1 MRVSDTVLV
10 EVADAVATVT
20 LNRPDSLNSLSLELK
35 HDLLSALQQVRD
47 DPTVRAVVLT
57 GAGKAF
63 CAGQDLAEHAG
74 MLRAGDP
81 APLRTVSEHFNPIV
95 RTLFTMPKPVIA
107 AVNGTAAG
115 AGASF
120 ALAADFRVIAERAV
134 LLMAF
139 ANVGLSLDSGAS
151 WLLPRLIGHARASAL
166 ALLAEPV
173 ESAQALEM
181 GLVNAVVPG
190 DRVLPA
196 AHELAARLAAGP
208 TRAYAAIK
216 ESLRYGE
223 TASFEETLAKEA
235 ELQALAGGTADHRAA
250 VEAFL
255 GKQRPTFTG
264 E

>member
-1 MRVSDTVLV
+1 MSETVYLGV
-10 EVADAVATVT
+10 RDAVATIT
-20 LNRPDSLNSLSLELK
+20 LNRPESLNSADRELK
-35 HDLLSALQQVRD
+35 TTLLMALRQVTD
-47 DPTVRAVVLT
+47 DTAVRAVVLT
-57 GAGKAF
+57 GAGRAF
-63 CAGQDLAEHAG
+63 CAGQDLAEHGELLA
-74 MLRAGDP
+74 AGDP
-81 APLRTVSEHFNPIV
+81 APLRTVAEHFNPIA
-95 RTLFTMPKPVIA
+95 RAIFELPKPVIA

-120 ALAADFRVIAERAV
+120 ALAADFRVMAERAKF
-134 LLMAF
+134 LLAF
-139 ANVGLSLDSGAS
+139 AGVGLSLDSGAS
-151 WLLPRLIGHARASAL
+151 WLLPRLIGYARASAL

-181 GLVNAVVPG
+181 GLVNAVVPD

-216 ESLRYGE
+216 ASLRY
-223 TASFEETLAKEA
+223 ASEATFAESLAKEA
-235 ELQALAGGTADHRAA
+235 ELQNSLGATADHRNA

-255 GKQRPTFTG
+255 AKQQPSFTG